1 MPGQLAR
8 NSAKMAGS
16 QPASQP
22 ACRERRQGCHVH
34 AAFSAFN
41 LIVQVV
47 ERHVEIAKQLTRK
60 GLEQEAFRRQLHA
73 ARVAVEQPDVERLF
87 ERAYQGAECRLR

>member
-8 NSAKMAGS
+8 NSAKMAG
-16 QPASQP
+16 SQP

-47 ERHVEIAKQLTRK
+47 ERHVELAKQLTRR